1 MAKAVLMQG
10 NHACAEGALAAGARF
25 FAGYPITPSTEVAEL
40 LAKRLP
46 QVGGTFVQMED
57 EIAGMAATIGG
68 ALTGVKS
75 LTATSGPGFSLK
87 QELIGYASMAEVPC
101 VIVNVQRVGPSTGQP
116 TSPAQADIM
125 QARWGSHGDRGVI
138 ALSPASV
145 PECFSLT
152 VEAFNLAEKYRTPVV
167 LLLDEIIGHMRE
179 KIEIPDQASLKIVNR
194 KKPSLPPGEFLPYKP
209 DADGVPPMPA
219 YGDGYRFHVTGLA
232 HDYTGFPSGANST
245 SHELIARLHT
255 KITDH
260 LDDIVTFEEQSIE
273 DAEIAVIAFGGTAR
287 TAYAAIEMA
296 RQQGIKAGLFRP
308 ITIWPSPEKQI
319 KALAK
324 QAKTII
330 VAELNYGQY
339 VDEVERIVA
348 GQAKVVSL
356 AKWNNDPIT
365 PQEMVAAIKEA
376 NAK

>member
-57 EIAGMAATIGG
+57 EIAGMAATIGA
-68 ALTGVKS
+68 ALTGVKT

-138 ALSPASV
+138 ALSPSSV

-179 KIEIPDQASLKIVNR
+179 KIEVPDQASLTIIDR
-194 KKPSLPPGEFLPYKP
+194 KKPTLPPGEFLPYKP

-260 LDDIVTFEEQSIE
+260 MEEIIRFEEQCLE
-273 DAEIAVIAFGGTAR
+273 DAEVAVIAFGGTAR
-287 TAYAAIEMA
+287 TAYAAVEMA
-296 RQQGIKAGLFRP
+296 REQGIKAGLFRP
-308 ITIWPSPEKQI
+308 ITIWPSPEEQI

-324 QAKTII
+324 KVKTII

-339 VDEVERIVA
+339 VDEIERIVA
-348 GQAKVVSL
+348 GEAQVVSL

-365 PQEMVAAIKEA
+365 PQEMLAAITEA
-376 NAK
+376 SR

>member
-25 FAGYPITPSTEVAEL
+25 FAGYPITPSTEVAEV

-46 QVGGTFVQMED
+46 QLGGTFIQMED

-68 ALTGVKS
+68 ALTGVKA

-138 ALSPASV
+138 ALSPSSV
-145 PECFSLT
+145 PECYSLT
-152 VEAFNLAEKYRTPVV
+152 VEAFNLAEQYRTPVV
-167 LLLDEIIGHMRE
+167 LLLDEIVGHMRE
-179 KIEIPDQASLKIVNR
+179 KIEVPDQASLKIVNR
-194 KKPSLPPGEFLPYKP
+194 KKPTLPPGEFLPYKP

-255 KITDH
+255 KISDH
-260 LDDIVTFEEQSIE
+260 VDDIVTFEEQNI
-273 DAEIAVIAFGGTAR
+273 DGAEVVVIAFGGTAR

-348 GQAKVVSL
+348 GEAKVVSL

-365 PQEMVAAIKEA
+365 PAEMLTAIKEA
-376 NAK
+376 NAN

>member
-46 QVGGTFVQMED
+46 QVGGTFIQMED
-57 EIAGMAATIGG
+57 EIAGMAATIGA

-138 ALSPASV
+138 ALSPSSV

-179 KIEIPDQASLKIVNR
+179 KIEVPDTESLTIINR
-194 KKPSLPPGEFLPYKP
+194 KKPALPPGEFLPYKP

-260 LDDIVTFEEQSIE
+260 LAEIIRFEEQCLE
-273 DAEIAVIAFGGTAR
+273 DAEVAVIAFGGTAR
-287 TAYAAIEMA
+287 TAYAAVEMA
-296 RQQGIKAGLFRP
+296 RGQGIKAGLFRP
-308 ITIWPSPEKQI
+308 ITIWPSPEEQI

-324 QAKTII
+324 KVKTII

-339 VDEVERIVA
+339 VDEIERIVA
-348 GQAKVVSL
+348 GQAQVVSL

-365 PQEMVAAIKEA
+365 PQEMLAAITEA
-376 NAK
+376 SR

>member
-46 QVGGTFVQMED
+46 QVGGSFIQMED
-57 EIAGMAATIGG
+57 EIAGMAATIGA

-116 TSPAQADIM
+116 TSPAQADVM
-125 QARWGSHGDRGVI
+125 QTRWGSHGDRGVI

-145 PECFSLT
+145 PECFTLT
-152 VEAFNLAEKYRTPVV
+152 VEAVNLAEKYRTPVV

-179 KIEIPDQASLKIVNR
+179 KIEIPDQDSLTIVNR
-194 KKPSLPPGEFLPYKP
+194 KKPALPPGEFLPYKP
-209 DADGVPPMPA
+209 DEDGVPPMPA

-245 SHELIARLHT
+245 SQELIARLHT
-255 KITDH
+255 KIYDH
-260 LDDIVTFEEQSIE
+260 VDDIVTYEEQNLA
-273 DAEIAVIAFGGTAR
+273 DAEVAVIAFGGTAR
-287 TAYAAIEMA
+287 TAYAAIEAA

-319 KALAK
+319 TALAK
-324 QAKTII
+324 KVKTII

-339 VDEVERIVA
+339 VGEVQRIVA
-348 GQAKVVSL
+348 GQANVVSL

-365 PQEMVAAIKEA
+365 PAEMAAAIKA
-376 NAK
+376 AVK

>member
-46 QVGGTFVQMED
+46 QVGGTFIQMED
-57 EIAGMAATIGG
+57 EIAGMAATIGA

-138 ALSPASV
+138 ALSPSSV

-179 KIEIPDQASLKIVNR
+179 KIEVPDTESLTIINR
-194 KKPSLPPGEFLPYKP
+194 KKPALPPGEFLPYKP

-260 LDDIVTFEEQSIE
+260 LEEIIHFEEQCLE
-273 DAEIAVIAFGGTAR
+273 DAEVAVIAFGGTAR
-287 TAYAAIEMA
+287 TAYAAVEMA
-296 RQQGIKAGLFRP
+296 RGQGIKAGLFRP
-308 ITIWPSPEKQI
+308 ITIWPSPEEQI

-324 QAKTII
+324 KVKTII

-339 VDEVERIVA
+339 VDEIERIVA
-348 GQAKVVSL
+348 GQAQVVSL

-365 PQEMVAAIKEA
+365 PQEMLAAITEA
-376 NAK
+376 SR

>member
-1 MAKAVLMQG
+1 MTKAVLMQG

-46 QVGGTFVQMED
+46 QVGGTFIQMED

-68 ALTGVKS
+68 ALTGVKA

-138 ALSPASV
+138 ALSPSSV

-179 KIEIPDQASLKIVNR
+179 KIELPESGSLEIINR
-194 KKPSLPPGEFLPYKP
+194 KKPSLSPGEFLPYKP

-260 LDDIVTFEEQSIE
+260 IDDIVTFEEQHID

-296 RQQGIKAGLFRP
+296 RDQGIKAGLFRP

-324 QAKTII
+324 TARTII

-339 VDEVERIVA
+339 VDEVERIIA
-348 GQAKVVSL
+348 GQAEVVSL

-365 PQEMVAAIKEA
+365 PGEMLNAIRVASVK
-376 NAK
+376 